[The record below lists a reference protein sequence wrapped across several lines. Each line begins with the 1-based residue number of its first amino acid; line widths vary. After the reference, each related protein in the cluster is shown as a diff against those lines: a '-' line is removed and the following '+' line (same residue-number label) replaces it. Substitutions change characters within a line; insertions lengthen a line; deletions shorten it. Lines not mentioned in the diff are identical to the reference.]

1 MITKEQKNRL
11 HIFLVVSSLLLI
23 AALGAFIIPL
33 VQHRGDLYS
42 INFTGISV
50 GGLEKSSTVKY
61 QGVRVGNTEEINVNP
76 DDLKSIL
83 VTVRIQRQFKIKSDM
98 RAKLMFI
105 GITGLKY
112 IELYGGSN
120 EAPCIAPGG
129 SIPTE
134 PGMGEKAEDIVQNI
148 DEAVKRINV
157 LLSPRNQ
164 QNIEEFVEHLNK
176 TATVLSEVFNIRRVN
191 LEELLIQLDSA
202 SANLDRS
209 TKELNLFMANL
220 NRALPADRL
229 DRIGRDL
236 EKSLNSLSQRF
247 SANEFGR
254 LIRNTDTGV
263 QRISNAIV
271 ELKHEIGMAVE
282 MIHDAFADL
291 RSFTRRLDEDPNIL
305 IRKSKRRRSK
315 P

>member
-1 MITKEQKNRL
+1 MITKEQKKRL
-11 HIFLVVSSLLLI
+11 HVFLVVSTILLI
-23 AALGAFIIPL
+23 AALGSFVIPL
-33 VQHRGDLYS
+33 IQHRGDLYA

-50 GGLEKSSTVKY
+50 SGLEKGSTVKY
-61 QGVRVGNTEEINVNP
+61 QGVRVGSTEEINVNP
-76 DDLKSIL
+76 KDLKSIL
-83 VTVRIQRQFKIKSDM
+83 VSVRIQRHFKVKADM
-98 RAKLMFI
+98 KAKLMFT
-105 GITGLKY
+105 GITGLKF

-120 EAPCIAPGG
+120 ESPCISPGD

-148 DEAVKRINV
+148 DEAVKRINEV
-157 LLSPRNQ
+157 LSPRNQ
-164 QNIEEFVEHLNK
+164 QNLEEFVEHLNK

-202 SANLDRS
+202 SSNLEHS
-209 TKELNLFMANL
+209 TKELNVFLANL

-236 EKSLNSLSQRF
+236 EISLSSLSQRL
-247 SANEFGR
+247 STDELGK
-254 LIRNTDTGV
+254 LIRTTDAGI
-263 QRISNAIV
+263 QRISTAIV
-271 ELKHEIGMAVE
+271 DLKREIGRAVE
-282 MIHDAFADL
+282 VIHDAFADL
-291 RSFTRRLDEDPNIL
+291 RLFTRRLDEDPNIL

>member
-1 MITKEQKNRL
+1 MITKEQKKRL
-11 HIFLVVSSLLLI
+11 HVFLVVSTILLI
-23 AALGAFIIPL
+23 AALGSFVIPL
-33 VQHRGDLYS
+33 IQHRGDLYS

-50 GGLEKSSTVKY
+50 SGLEKGATVKY
-61 QGVRVGNTEEINVNP
+61 QGVRVGSTEEINVNP
-76 DDLKSIL
+76 NDLKSIL
-83 VTVRIQRQFKIKSDM
+83 VSVRIQRKFKVKADM
-98 RAKLMFI
+98 RAKLMFT
-105 GITGLKY
+105 GITGLKF

-120 EAPCIAPGG
+120 ESPCIAPGD

-148 DEAVKRINV
+148 DEAVKRINEV
-157 LLSPRNQ
+157 LSPRNQ
-164 QNIEEFVEHLNK
+164 QNLEEFVEHLNK

-202 SANLDRS
+202 SANLERS
-209 TKELNLFMANL
+209 TKELNVFLANL

-236 EKSLNSLSQRF
+236 EKSLSSLSQRF

-254 LIRNTDTGV
+254 LIQTTDAGI
-263 QRISNAIV
+263 QRISTAIV
-271 ELKHEIGMAVE
+271 DLKREIGKAVE
-282 MIHDAFADL
+282 VIHDTFANL
-291 RSFTRRLDEDPNIL
+291 RLFTRRLDEDPNIL
-305 IRKSKRRRSK
+305 LRKSKRRRSK